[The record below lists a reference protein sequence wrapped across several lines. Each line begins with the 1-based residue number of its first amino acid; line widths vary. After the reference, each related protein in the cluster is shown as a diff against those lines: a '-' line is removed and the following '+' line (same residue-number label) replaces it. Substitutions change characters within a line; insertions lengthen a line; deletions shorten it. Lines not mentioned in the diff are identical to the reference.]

1 MTRDEAM
8 DALEAAARD
17 IAQMRRDLEWT
28 DAEERE
34 LIRFEQQIET
44 FVADASEDYEDEL

>member
-1 MTRDEAM
+1 MDREEAM
-8 DALEAAARD
+8 DALEQAARD
-17 IAQMRRDLEWT
+17 IAEMRRDLDWT

-44 FVADASEDYEDEL
+44 FVSDASENYEDEL